1 MKVQPFSGHLPK
13 RPSRGHA
20 VQAIL
25 KPVGDDA
32 LHPAKND
39 ADNIHDSQ
47 PKSSMVIVW
56 WCLSIKA
63 RNLQFKTG
71 TGRNEIIPYIVLKGW
86 SGERNNSQYVIQVR

>member
-13 RPSRGHA
+13 RPSLGHA

-39 ADNIHDSQ
+39 A
-47 PKSSMVIVW
+47 
-56 WCLSIKA
+56 
-63 RNLQFKTG
+63 
-71 TGRNEIIPYIVLKGW
+71 
-86 SGERNNSQYVIQVR
+86 